1 MTAQPRPGIALP
13 LQAAIGAADED
24 EAYYVYGVVPW
35 PLDPSALP
43 PSEVAGQ
50 AIDLAQPV
58 YFLPFQDVA
67 AIVRRVALTEFG
79 PAALETNLQD
89 TRWATAAVLAHQQV
103 LDHVLTSLR
112 ARSTPRSGG
121 EVARRSTPRSGGEVA
136 RDSGGALDASPPEGT
151 LHTACPTPVPM
162 KFCTIYRSE
171 EGVGQALAGH
181 YAELAAALARL
192 AGKCEWGVKAYC
204 DPAAL
209 GQLLADPD
217 RDVGTFGE
225 RVRSLQAQ
233 RTGAS
238 AGAAY
243 FVRKKLEAALAEATG
258 ALSDEITT
266 HSHQRLAARAD
277 GAVANPPRDH
287 DRSPNGRAETMV
299 LNAAYLVADER
310 LEAFRAE
317 LLLLEEEY
325 GAAGFRYE
333 LTGPWAPYNFVAG
346 PESEQPGAE
355 ERTVEATDGT
365 PGHG

>member
-1 MTAQPRPGIALP
+1 MTMQLPPGIALP
-13 LQAAIGAADED
+13 LQAAIGADED

-35 PLDPSALP
+35 PLDIDPSALP
-43 PSEVAGQ
+43 PSGVAGQ

-89 TRWATAAVLAHQQV
+89 ARWATAAVLAHQQV
-103 LDHVLTSLR
+103 LDHVLATRHPSL
-112 ARSTPRSGG
+112 A
-121 EVARRSTPRSGGEVA
+121 
-136 RDSGGALDASPPEGT
+136 
-151 LHTACPTPVPM
+151 PTPVPM

-171 EGVGQALAGH
+171 EGVRQALAGH
-181 YAELAAALARL
+181 HAELAAALARL
-192 AGKCEWGVKAYC
+192 AGKREWGVKAYC

-243 FVRKKLEAALAEATG
+243 FVRKKLEAALAEATD
-258 ALSDEITT
+258 ALSDEITA
-266 HSHQRLAARAD
+266 HSHRRLAARAEQ
-277 GAVANPPRDH
+277 AVANPPRDR

-317 LLLLEEEY
+317 LLLLEQDAER
-325 GAAGFRYE
+325 GATGFRYE

-365 PGHG
+365 LGRS